1 MDEVVATPPTI
12 ADYRPTQFGTI
23 PWLIKHAELEVG
35 KRLDRELRAS
45 GVTKAQFGVL
55 QALAHLKTASSAA
68 LARTVFVSPQAMVGI
83 IVGLERKGLIV
94 RRASCA
100 SARMLE
106 ARVTPTGIEA
116 YQKRKKAVTRVDD
129 LISSEFDA
137 DEQAIFTSHL
147 TRLVAALQKAKE
159 ER

>member
-1 MDEVVATPPTI
+1 MGEVATPPSV

-35 KRLDRELRAS
+35 KRIDRELRSS

-55 QALAHLKTASSAA
+55 QALEHLKKASSAA

-94 RRASCA
+94 RRVSRA

-106 ARVTPTGIEA
+106 ARVTPTGMEA
-116 YQKRKKAVTRVDD
+116 FRKGRKALARVDD
-129 LISSEFDA
+129 LISSEFDP
-137 DEQAIFTSHL
+137 DEQAVFSSYL

-159 ER
+159 EG

>member
-1 MDEVVATPPTI
+1 MDEVTTTPSTP
-12 ADYRPTQFGTI
+12 DYRPTEFGTI
-23 PWLIKHAELEVG
+23 PWLIKHAEREVG
-35 KRLDRELRAS
+35 KRLDRELHAG

-83 IVGLERKGLIV
+83 IVGLERKGFIV
-94 RRASCA
+94 RRASRA

-106 ARVTPTGIEA
+106 ARVTPAGMEA
-116 YQKRKKAVTRVDD
+116 YRKGKKAVLRVDD
-129 LISSEFDA
+129 LISSEFDP
-137 DEQAIFTSHL
+137 DEQALFISHL
-147 TRLVAALQKAKE
+147 TRFVAVLQKAKQ